1 MYKTFRILVLRTL
14 ALGLAI
20 WVTGLNGQTPNLY
33 RITPESV
40 TILVGDSRPFRM
52 VDRNGRGQHEV
63 TWDVSDSYA
72 LEISA
77 GDEVLV
83 TAKRAGDFR
92 LTGRTDHGTAEATI
106 KVAEGTSLPVGTVKW
121 SSGKMAGCR
130 TVKMVPAM
138 PSANGP
144 DIFEQSE
151 CEDGSYISA
160 YTSEG
165 VQMWRRKMGG
175 GDTAKIE
182 EGNPAPVANRLD
194 SRASSVC
201 DSIIVGMEQE
211 KVREVFGLR
220 HLSFREG
227 APGERL
233 WAVEESN
240 AQCKVWFDE
249 KSVVMK
255 KRKTLVV
262 N

>member
-1 MYKTFRILVLRTL
+1 MYINHGFLALRILS
-14 ALGLAI
+14 LGLAF
-20 WVTGLNGQTPNLY
+20 WVAGLNAQTPNLY

-52 VDRNGRGQHEV
+52 VDRNGRGQHDV
-63 TWDVSDSYA
+63 TWEVSDSYA

-77 GDEVLV
+77 GDEVLL

-106 KVAEGTSLPVGTVKW
+106 KVAEGSSLPVGTVKW
-121 SSGKMAGCR
+121 SAGKMAGCR
-130 TVKMVPAM
+130 TVKVVPAM

-151 CEDGSYISA
+151 CEDGSYVSA

-165 VQMWRRKMGG
+165 VQMWRRRMGG
-175 GDTAKIE
+175 GEPPKLGEA
-182 EGNPAPVANRLD
+182 NPPRIANRLD

-201 DSIIVGMEQE
+201 DSISVGMEQE
-211 KVREVFGLR
+211 KVREALGVR

-227 APGERL
+227 APGEHL
-233 WAVEESN
+233 WAMEESS

-249 KSVVMK
+249 KSIVVK
-255 KRKTLVV
+255 KRKTRLA

>member
-1 MYKTFRILVLRTL
+1 LV
-14 ALGLAI
+14 A
-20 WVTGLNGQTPNLY
+20 GLNAQTPNLY

-63 TWDVSDSYA
+63 AWEVSDSYA

-77 GDEVLV
+77 GDEALL
-83 TAKRAGDFR
+83 TARRAGDFR
-92 LTGRTDHGTAEATI
+92 LTARTDHGTAEATI
-106 KVAEGTSLPVGTVKW
+106 KVVEGAALPVGTVKW
-121 SSGKMAGCR
+121 SAGKMAGCR
-130 TVKMVPAM
+130 TAKIVPAV

-165 VQMWRRKMGG
+165 VQMWRRRMGG
-175 GDTAKIE
+175 AEPTKLE
-182 EGNPAPVANRLD
+182 EGNPAPTVNRLD
-194 SRASSVC
+194 SRTSSVC
-201 DSIIVGMEQE
+201 DSITVGMEQA
-211 KVREVFGLR
+211 KAREALGVR
-220 HLSFREG
+220 HLSFRDG

-233 WAVEESN
+233 WTMEESN
-240 AQCKVWFDE
+240 TQCKVWFDE
-249 KSVVMK
+249 KLMVVK
-255 KRKTLVV
+255 KRKTLLA